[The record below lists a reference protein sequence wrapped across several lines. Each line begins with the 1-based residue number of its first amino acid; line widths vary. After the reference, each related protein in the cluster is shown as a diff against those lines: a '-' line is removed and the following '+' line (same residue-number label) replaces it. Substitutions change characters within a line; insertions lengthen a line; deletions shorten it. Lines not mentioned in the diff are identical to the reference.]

1 MKLVLISDTH
11 GTHKTVQVP
20 EGDVLI
26 HAGDLSKRGEEG
38 EVKEFLEWFSKQP
51 HTYKVFVA
59 GNHDWLFE
67 RRSAEY
73 IKSLIPENIIYLN
86 DSGVEINGVY
96 IWGSPIQPTFYNW
109 AFNRDR
115 GEDIKR
121 HWDLIPE
128 HTDVLITH
136 GPPYGILD
144 KTIRGEHVGCQDLMN
159 TIHEIQ
165 PKLHVFGHIHEGYGI
180 QQSKQTN
187 FVNASILD
195 QKYRCV
201 NQPIVINI

>member
-11 GTHKTVQVP
+11 GAHKTVQVP
-20 EGDVLI
+20 EGDLLI

-38 EVKEFLEWFSKQP
+38 EVKEFLDWFSKQP
-51 HTYKVFVA
+51 HTYKIFVA

-73 IKSLIPENIIYLN
+73 ITSLIPENIIYLN
-86 DSGVEINGVY
+86 DSGIEINGVY

-115 GEDIKR
+115 GKDIKR

-144 KTIRGEHVGCQDLMN
+144 KTIKGEQVGCQDLLN
-159 TIHEIQ
+159 RVHQIK

-180 QQSKQTN
+180 HQNKQTS
-187 FVNASILD
+187 FVNTSILD
-195 QKYRCV
+195 QKYSCV
-201 NQPIVINI
+201 NQPIVINL

>member
-11 GTHKTVQVP
+11 GAHKTVQVP

-38 EVKEFLEWFSKQP
+38 EVKEFLDWFSKQP

-144 KTIRGEHVGCQDLMN
+144 KTFRGEHVGCQDLMN
-159 TIHEIQ
+159 AIHEIQ